1 MKTITFFETRKEL
14 AELTG
19 LSMENHCSA
28 MWDAGFNL
36 DDWDWGFVSDVKWNE
51 WGKHTSAYEWWLLM
65 KMGDYCV
72 GYEHTEYNGRHYYL
86 LYHS

>member
-19 LSMENHCSA
+19 LSMDNYCSA
-28 MWDAGFNL
+28 LWDAGFNL
-36 DDWDWGFVSDVKWNE
+36 DDWDWGFVSDVEWNE
-51 WGKHTSAYEWWLLM
+51 YGEHTSSYEWWLLM

-72 GYEHTEYNGRHYYL
+72 GYEHTKYNGKHYYL